1 MTTHKLSPQQE
12 AFAQAVANGKSLAD
26 AFREAYPR
34 SQHWKPESVWSK
46 ASDLM
51 KHVKVLARVEALRA
65 ELEALQLWSRE
76 DSVRALKDVIRRPD
90 KASDIVSAVRELNAM
105 HGYNAPQRH
114 VVAGALISID
124 WEDGDANE

>member
-26 AFREAYPR
+26 AYREAYPK
-34 SQHWKPESVWSK
+34 SLHWKPESVWNK
-46 ASDLM
+46 ASNLI
-51 KHVKVLARVEALRA
+51 KHAKVLARVDALRA
-65 ELEALQLWSRE
+65 ELAALQLWSRE